1 MLTNQ
6 QNKQHK
12 EYSDLKNKQL
22 KRKITADNIEISN
35 DIVARYRI
43 PENDEQIGCLQFGKG
58 RLFAGC
64 CSA

>member
-12 EYSDLKNKQL
+12 EYSALKNKQL

-43 PENDEQIGCLQFGKG
+43 PENDEQIGCL
-58 RLFAGC
+58 
-64 CSA
+64 